1 MIELQA
7 RFNSD
12 RIKVRDYDGKILE
25 RNRIFRNGI
34 IGFAV
39 GDALGAPAEF
49 GKRWM
54 RDMDP
59 VREMRSGGIF
69 DVPKG
74 GWTDDTSMTV
84 AALVS
89 LKSGFDPKDMME
101 SIPGRTRRLA
111 SGNRF

>member
-25 RNRIFRNGI
+25 RNRIFRNG
-34 IGFAV
+34 
-39 GDALGAPAEF
+39 DALGAPAEF
-49 GKRWM
+49 GERWM

-69 DVPKG
+69 DVPEG
-74 GWTDDTSMTV
+74 GWTDDTNMTV